1 MRSCDEFLDLISAA
15 LDNELSA
22 DESAALDEH
31 LNQCCVCKALFDD
44 LRQLHDAASNQE
56 DIAAPTGF
64 AQQVMSRIAAD
75 PAQETP
81 MIPFPSKRK
90 VYYPWKKW
98 AVSAAA
104 IAVVIF
110 GAYSLPGFFSM
121 GGSAPSAENG
131 LAASYDAIA
140 DQSNAST
147 AVKDSSDADYSTTE
161 DAIIDKTADGQDA
174 DDVFVPD
181 TDGSGSAPTYILNYS
196 FEEQPDG
203 LDEFPFTEDEEG
215 NLTYTV
221 PPDYFFSLSGF
232 FDQSADT
239 ATYLIYI
246 AHS

>member
-1 MRSCDEFLDLISAA
+1 MRPCDEFLDLISAA

-22 DESAALDEH
+22 DDSAALNEH
-31 LNQCCVCKALFDD
+31 LNQCCACRALFDD
-44 LRQLHDAASNQE
+44 LRALHDASVYAE
-56 DIAAPTGF
+56 EIAAPAGF
-64 AQQVMSRIAAD
+64 TQQVMDRISAD
-75 PAQETP
+75 PTQETP
-81 MIPFPSKRK
+81 VIPFPSKRK
-90 VYYPWKKW
+90 VYYSWKKW
-98 AVSAAA
+98 AISAAA

-121 GGSAPSAENG
+121 GGSAPSTEKG
-131 LAASYDAIA
+131 LVASYDAIA

-147 AVKDSSDADYSTTE
+147 TVKDSSYADYSTAE
-161 DAIIDKTADGQDA
+161 DAIIDKTAGDQDA

-246 AHS
+246 AHP